1 MDMTTNSDLTLE
13 VGSDFFTV
21 DPFKAQRHKE
31 IHPRE
36 GLNLQSNTI
45 HHHFILYLLN
55 VTLILK
61 IVTKKHTLHH

>member
-21 DPFKAQRHKE
+21 DPFKAQNHKE

-36 GLNLQSNTI
+36 GLNL
-45 HHHFILYLLN
+45 
-55 VTLILK
+55 
-61 IVTKKHTLHH
+61 